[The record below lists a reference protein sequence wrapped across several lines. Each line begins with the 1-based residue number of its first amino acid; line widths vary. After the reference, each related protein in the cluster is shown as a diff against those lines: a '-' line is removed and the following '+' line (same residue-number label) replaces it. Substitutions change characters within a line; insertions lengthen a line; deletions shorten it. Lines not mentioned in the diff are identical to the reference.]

1 MKRITLTV
9 AAVCLMSL
17 SALAQSNKFFR
28 IDYGIKSGESD
39 AQMDDTQLRAW
50 VNQDYMRIAYTQD
63 ESHIEIKDKKKIKS
77 FILVPNSQE
86 YLILQDGTKND
97 YSDVQIEYV
106 NGQEKNIA
114 GYTCK
119 LAIINIGTD
128 EESGEEV
135 KLAVYYTEQIPNLS
149 WAEFNFLE
157 TLPGAPLS
165 ITVSGD
171 GYIAQKID
179 SEELAQELF
188 EIPESYTEMEADS
201 AVGYSD
207 IQVADNRFIFTNE
220 TGDLYG
226 LKDENEEIILQPKY
240 THIAPFDGEIS
251 IVNDVADKF
260 GAINL
265 AGKEI
270 ITLKHD
276 FLNYSD
282 ASKTFIYG
290 EQDKY
295 GLLRADGSVLIKATY
310 DMVDFPENGLI
321 QFMKNDKSGFMNE
334 KEQIIIPA
342 VHEHIF
348 MRNKDYFITFE
359 GTTYS
364 LLSIKDNKKIAGGY
378 EYMALPDEG
387 NAFLAMKNGK
397 YGYIDEKGQTII
409 PFKFST
415 ALAFENGVAIVSE
428 DEAGEN
434 IYYIDTK
441 GEEVAAIEAE

>member
-9 AAVCLMSL
+9 AALCLMSL

-28 IDYGIKSGESD
+28 IEYGIKSGENN
-39 AQMDDTQLRAW
+39 AHTDDTQLRAW
-50 VNQDYMRIAYTQD
+50 VNKDYMRIAYPQD
-63 ESHIEIKDKKKIKS
+63 ESHIEVKDKKKLKS

-86 YLILQDGTKND
+86 YLMLQDGTKND
-97 YSDVQIEYV
+97 YSDIQIEYV
-106 NGQEKNIA
+106 KGQEKKIA

-119 LAIINIGTD
+119 LAMLNIGTD

-135 KLAVYYTEQIPNLS
+135 KLTVYYTEQIPNLS

-165 ITVSGD
+165 ISVSGD
-171 GYIAQKID
+171 GYIAKRID

-188 EIPESYTEMEADS
+188 EIPENYTEMEVDS
-201 AVGYSD
+201 AVGFSD
-207 IQVADNRFIFTNE
+207 IQVAENRLIFTDE
-220 TGDLYG
+220 SGDLYG
-226 LKDENEEIILQPKY
+226 LKDENEEILLQPTY
-240 THIAPFDGEIS
+240 AHIAPFDGEIA
-251 IVNDVADKF
+251 IVNNAEDKF

-270 ITLKHD
+270 IALKHD

-282 ASKTFIYG
+282 DSKTFLYG

-295 GLLRADGSVLIKATY
+295 GLLLADGSVLIKATY
-310 DMVDFPENGLI
+310 EMVSFPENGLI

-334 KEQIIIPA
+334 KEQVIVPA

-359 GTTYS
+359 GTSYS
-364 LLSIKDNKKIAGGY
+364 LLSIKDNKKIADGY

-387 NAFLAMKNGK
+387 NTFLAMKNGK
-397 YGYIDEKGQTII
+397 YGYIDEKGKIII

-434 IYYIDTK
+434 IYYIDSK
-441 GEEVAAIEAE
+441 GQEVAAIEAE